1 MNLMSVLYF
10 FSNLR
15 SIKIFLSHLRSPQVY
30 KNTADPFQNKEEEN
44 KDGKMETPRQKILPQ
59 DSKSYYLEVLIPV
72 CVYSKVWM
80 DIMWESALPYLMCII
95 RPDTRSQQSF
105 QHHSNQKIAAATEFA
120 NRKKYPVSFFFSDH
134 GRDKKKRDVILF
146 WKNDAQGHARALYH
160 GESGDKIRKEK

>member
-15 SIKIFLSHLRSPQVY
+15 SIKIFLSHPRSPQVY

-120 NRKKYPVSFFFSDH
+120 NRKKYPVFNFSSRIMAGIKRKEMLSFF
-134 GRDKKKRDVILF
+134 L
-146 WKNDAQGHARALYH
+146 
-160 GESGDKIRKEK
+160 EK